1 MENRLCC
8 LLRRLVA
15 FTFRRLYKPPPFKH
29 MTNSI
34 PNGNLS
40 CLIQRKNN
48 KYRAI
53 FITKLTKQGKTQNS
67 SWKAAPHSEL
77 DSERPA
83 FLRTPGWV
91 GRIHQIKFYTFCKFC
106 DNSYLCRVKKLSTI
120 ISPIATELAQFE
132 VFFEQ
137 TMKAETEPMDD
148 IMRYVQESRGK
159 RLRPILVLL
168 SAKLFGEVNERTLR
182 AATFVEMMHS
192 ATLIHDDVVDDADQ
206 RRGKASVKAQFG
218 NHSAV
223 LAGDYLLAKA
233 MLLLSQPDEYNILQ
247 EMLRT
252 AAAMSEGELLQ
263 NASRSLSLSK
273 GRDKK
278 VESSIGRP
286 FDPSTSSG
294 LRDLNYLD
302 IIIRKTATLLRA
314 CCVIG
319 AFSVN
324 ATHEQVQQMADFGLN
339 FGILF
344 QLRDDMIDGE
354 NVEQAQALLPVYY
367 EKTMKALEGFPPSET
382 TEALRDLTVFC
393 AEREE

>member
-1 MENRLCC
+1 MEHIIE
-8 LLRRLVA
+8 
-15 FTFRRLYKPPPFKH
+15 P
-29 MTNSI
+29 I
-34 PNGNLS
+34 
-40 CLIQRKNN
+40 
-48 KYRAI
+48 RAE
-53 FITKLTKQGKTQNS
+53 LT
-67 SWKAAPHSEL
+67 
-77 DSERPA
+77 R
-83 FLRTPGWV
+83 
-91 GRIHQIKFYTFCKFC
+91 
-106 DNSYLCRVKKLSTI
+106 
-120 ISPIATELAQFE
+120 FE

-168 SAKLFGEVNERTLR
+168 SAKLLGEVNERTLR

-233 MLLLSQPDEYNILQ
+233 ILLLSHPSDSPLLN

-252 AAAMSEGELLQ
+252 AAAMSEGELMQ
-263 NASRSLSLSK
+263 NASRSLSLRPLRPLEGSK

-286 FDPSTSSG
+286 FDK

-302 IIIRKTATLLRA
+302 IITRKTATLLRS
-314 CCVIG
+314 CCVAG
-319 AFSVN
+319 ALSVD
-324 ATHEQVQQMADFGLN
+324 ATQEQVQQMADFGIN

-344 QLRDDMIDGE
+344 QLRDDMLDGE

-367 EKTMKALEGFPPSET
+367 EKTMKVLEGFEPSEI

>member
-1 MENRLCC
+1 M
-8 LLRRLVA
+8 
-15 FTFRRLYKPPPFKH
+15 
-29 MTNSI
+29 
-34 PNGNLS
+34 
-40 CLIQRKNN
+40 
-48 KYRAI
+48 
-53 FITKLTKQGKTQNS
+53 
-67 SWKAAPHSEL
+67 
-77 DSERPA
+77 
-83 FLRTPGWV
+83 
-91 GRIHQIKFYTFCKFC
+91 
-106 DNSYLCRVKKLSTI
+106 KKLEHI
-120 ISPIATELAQFE
+120 IEPIRAELARFE

-192 ATLIHDDVVDDADQ
+192 ATLIHDDVVDDADE

-252 AAAMSEGELLQ
+252 ATAMSEGELMQ
-263 NASRSLSLSK
+263 GASVVRPN
-273 GRDKK
+273 GRTTDA
-278 VESSIGRP
+278 
-286 FDPSTSSG
+286 
-294 LRDLNYLD
+294 YLD

-314 CCVIG
+314 CCVVG

-324 ATHEQVQQMADFGLN
+324 APHEQVQQMADFGLN

-344 QLRDDMIDGE
+344 QLRDDMLDGE

-367 EKTMKALEGFPPSET
+367 EKTMKALEGFPPSEI

>member
-1 MENRLCC
+1 M
-8 LLRRLVA
+8 
-15 FTFRRLYKPPPFKH
+15 
-29 MTNSI
+29 
-34 PNGNLS
+34 
-40 CLIQRKNN
+40 
-48 KYRAI
+48 
-53 FITKLTKQGKTQNS
+53 
-67 SWKAAPHSEL
+67 
-77 DSERPA
+77 
-83 FLRTPGWV
+83 
-91 GRIHQIKFYTFCKFC
+91 
-106 DNSYLCRVKKLSTI
+106 KKLSTI

-168 SAKLFGEVNERTLR
+168 SAKLLGEVNERTLR

-252 AAAMSEGELLQ
+252 AAAMSEGELMQ
-263 NASRSLSLSK
+263 GASVVRPN
-273 GRDKK
+273 GRTTDA
-278 VESSIGRP
+278 
-286 FDPSTSSG
+286 
-294 LRDLNYLD
+294 YLD

-314 CCVIG
+314 CCVVG

-324 ATHEQVQQMADFGLN
+324 AAHEQVQQMADFGLN

-344 QLRDDMIDGE
+344 QLRDDMLDGE

-367 EKTMKALEGFPPSET
+367 EKTLKALEGFPPSEI

>member
-1 MENRLCC
+1 M
-8 LLRRLVA
+8 
-15 FTFRRLYKPPPFKH
+15 
-29 MTNSI
+29 
-34 PNGNLS
+34 
-40 CLIQRKNN
+40 
-48 KYRAI
+48 
-53 FITKLTKQGKTQNS
+53 
-67 SWKAAPHSEL
+67 
-77 DSERPA
+77 
-83 FLRTPGWV
+83 
-91 GRIHQIKFYTFCKFC
+91 
-106 DNSYLCRVKKLSTI
+106 KKLSTI

-137 TMKAETEPMDD
+137 TMKAETEPMDS
-148 IMRYVQESRGK
+148 IMHYVQESRGK

-192 ATLIHDDVVDDADQ
+192 ATLIHDDVVDDADE

-223 LAGDYLLAKA
+223 LAGDYLLTKA

-252 AAAMSEGELLQ
+252 AAAMSEGELMQ
-263 NASRSLSLSK
+263 GASVVRPN
-273 GRDKK
+273 GRTTDA
-278 VESSIGRP
+278 
-286 FDPSTSSG
+286 
-294 LRDLNYLD
+294 YLD
-302 IIIRKTATLLRA
+302 IITRKTATLLRA
-314 CCVIG
+314 CCVVG

-324 ATHEQVQQMADFGLN
+324 AAHEQVQQMAEVGLN

-344 QLRDDMIDGE
+344 QLRDDMLDGE

-367 EKTMKALEGFPPSET
+367 EKTLKALEGFPPSET

>member
-1 MENRLCC
+1 
-8 LLRRLVA
+8 V
-15 FTFRRLYKPPPFKH
+15 K
-29 MTNSI
+29 
-34 PNGNLS
+34 NL
-40 CLIQRKNN
+40 NN
-48 KYRAI
+48 I
-53 FITKLTKQGKTQNS
+53 IT
-67 SWKAAPHSEL
+67 
-77 DSERPA
+77 
-83 FLRTPGWV
+83 
-91 GRIHQIKFYTFCKFC
+91 
-106 DNSYLCRVKKLSTI
+106 
-120 ISPIATELAQFE
+120 PIAAELTRFE

-137 TMKAETEPMDD
+137 TMKAETEPMDS

-168 SAKLFGEVNERTLR
+168 SAKLFGEVNDRTLR

-233 MLLLSQPDEYNILQ
+233 ILLLSNLKDIDILN

-263 NASRSLSLSK
+263 NATRSLSPSK
-273 GRDKK
+273 GRGKE
-278 VESSIGRP
+278 VEAYRNRP
-286 FDPSTSSG
+286 FDK

-302 IIIRKTATLLRA
+302 IITRKTATLLRS
-314 CCVIG
+314 CCVAG
-319 AFSVN
+319 ALSVK
-324 ATHEQVQQMADFGLN
+324 ASPKQMQQIADFGLN

-344 QLRDDMIDGE
+344 QLRDDMLDGE

-367 EKTMKALEGFPPSET
+367 EKTMKALEGFEPSEII
-382 TEALRDLTVFC
+382 EALRDLTVFC

>member
-1 MENRLCC
+1 M
-8 LLRRLVA
+8 
-15 FTFRRLYKPPPFKH
+15 K
-29 MTNSI
+29 
-34 PNGNLS
+34 NL
-40 CLIQRKNN
+40 NN
-48 KYRAI
+48 I
-53 FITKLTKQGKTQNS
+53 IT
-67 SWKAAPHSEL
+67 
-77 DSERPA
+77 
-83 FLRTPGWV
+83 
-91 GRIHQIKFYTFCKFC
+91 
-106 DNSYLCRVKKLSTI
+106 
-120 ISPIATELAQFE
+120 PIAADLVQFE
-132 VFFEQ
+132 IYFEQ
-137 TMKAETEPMDD
+137 TMQADTEPMDD

-192 ATLIHDDVVDDADQ
+192 ATLIHDDVVDDADE

-252 AAAMSEGELLQ
+252 AAAMSEGELMQ
-263 NASRSLSLSK
+263 GASVVRPN
-273 GRDKK
+273 GRTTDA
-278 VESSIGRP
+278 
-286 FDPSTSSG
+286 
-294 LRDLNYLD
+294 YLD
-302 IIIRKTATLLRA
+302 IITRKTATLLRA
-314 CCVIG
+314 CCVVG

-344 QLRDDMIDGE
+344 QLRDDMLDGE

-367 EKTMKALEGFPPSET
+367 EKTMMALEGFPPSET